1 MKQLILCL
9 SVMLSSIVHS
19 QWDVGYYL
27 DDNGIETND
36 MFLYQYVVG
45 KFNRGVKKN
54 KKCIYFLEHN
64 LADTSFIITIYPNP
78 KKYKKEVWDYETFQW
93 ADIKSGSGVINS
105 VESFCKDGIIFFDG
119 IEYDEFMNAIKE
131 EGVHTVTLKHTGS
144 KTNYEFTFKK

>member
-1 MKQLILCL
+1 
-9 SVMLSSIVHS
+9 MLSSIVHS

-105 VESFCKDGIIFFDG
+105 VESFVRMG
-119 IEYDEFMNAIKE
+119 
-131 EGVHTVTLKHTGS
+131 
-144 KTNYEFTFKK
+144 